1 MVYAGVSLGEKG
13 PVIPPVIKAKRR
25 MERLVNRG
33 AIDSQLDQD
42 VCQTQGLL
50 IKKANHETTQYVQAL
65 VRGVAGGPFLHGD
78 FLWCRV
84 AGYCRQK

>member
-42 VCQTQGLL
+42 VCQTQGLSN
-50 IKKANHETTQYVQAL
+50 KESES
-65 VRGVAGGPFLHGD
+65 
-78 FLWCRV
+78 
-84 AGYCRQK
+84 